1 MAEATLKDIREYF
14 GMDMPTFKREW
25 LKLTTQDKADIK
37 AGLSDGT
44 LSY

>member
-1 MAEATLKDIREYF
+1 MAEATLKEIREYF

-25 LKLTTQDKADIK
+25 LKLTAQDKAQIK
-37 AGLSDGT
+37 AGLTDGT